1 MIIAFYHIIKF
12 VVSRIFFDIKED
24 RFTIREERKLFERRP
39 PDNRILLI
47 GITDPEKRTCVESI
61 FKEKGTF
68 IDLEQIEKPFYL
80 LSKLE
85 QIKSGK
91 NKLIIIDHFE
101 YKIEDKELSH
111 KKLDI
116 INDLLTDQENKIVVT
131 TSMELSHFEEVL
143 KDKSDYSNTEIEQV
157 MNRLMRVFS
166 SFYLVYCPLQCESS
180 TDKQNKNNKNLKMTL
195 MESLW
200 ENEFDHG
207 AYLEQLKPK
216 LKSITDSIK
225 TKHENELY
233 DQTIHNIQHLAEPY
247 YTSLWANCTKKEK
260 YVLFDLADDGLV
272 NPRNTKT
279 ITKLLN
285 KGLIIYTDKLRIMNE
300 SFRSF
305 VLTGLNP
312 EEALQLEKEAKAGG
326 IWNKF
331 RNPILIMLVAI
342 AVFLSLTQK
351 ESLLNLI
358 SFLAPILAL
367 IPILV
372 RVFGSLSSSK
382 IPTSKIAQD

>member
-1 MIIAFYHIIKF
+1 
-12 VVSRIFFDIKED
+12 
-24 RFTIREERKLFERRP
+24 
-39 PDNRILLI
+39 
-47 GITDPEKRTCVESI
+47 
-61 FKEKGTF
+61 
-68 IDLEQIEKPFYL
+68 
-80 LSKLE
+80 
-85 QIKSGK
+85 
-91 NKLIIIDHFE
+91 
-101 YKIEDKELSH
+101 
-111 KKLDI
+111 
-116 INDLLTDQENKIVVT
+116 
-131 TSMELSHFEEVL
+131 
-143 KDKSDYSNTEIEQV
+143 
-157 MNRLMRVFS
+157 
-166 SFYLVYCPLQCESS
+166 
-180 TDKQNKNNKNLKMTL
+180 MTL

-200 ENEFDHG
+200 ENEFEHG
-207 AYLEQLKPK
+207 TYLEQLKPK
-216 LKSITDSIK
+216 LKSITDRIK
-225 TKHENELY
+225 IKSGNELY

-272 NPRNTKT
+272 NPRNKKT

-351 ESLLNLI
+351 ESLNNLI
-358 SFLAPILAL
+358 SFLAPILVL

-372 RVFGSLSSSK
+372 RVLGSFSSSK
-382 IPTSKIAQD
+382 GPTSKVAQD